1 MKYRAAM
8 LAALVG
14 ALANAPLQ
22 AREPEISGMALQ
34 QIQAKDFET
43 QASIAFPAVMTVL
56 QDSGYRIMSADR
68 DTGLITAIG
77 SSSGKLIWAPFVGFR
92 QKKKVPQVSAFIEQR
107 GPNYA
112 RVRLTFVMST
122 GKSDRAF
129 TDEKPVT
136 DPEPYRDAFEK
147 IEKEIFVRQAMNAPA
162 PVASAPATAQPI
174 AVQSGP
180 GLVAA
185 PKSTPTAATP
195 APSSATFQAPSG
207 SSRIRCDTCQ

>member
-14 ALANAPLQ
+14 ALAHAPLQ
-22 AREPEISGMALQ
+22 AREAELSGMALQ

-68 DTGLITAIG
+68 DTGLITAMG

-107 GPNYA
+107 GPNYS
-112 RVRLTFVMST
+112 RIRLNFVMST

-129 TDEKPVT
+129 TDEKPIT
-136 DPEPYRDAFEK
+136 DPVPYRDAFEK

-162 PVASAPATAQPI
+162 PVASAPTVMQPVTTQ
-174 AVQSGP
+174 ASAM
-180 GLVAA
+180 VAA
-185 PKSTPTAATP
+185 PQSASTTAAP
-195 APSSATFQAPSG
+195 SPSSATFKAPSG